1 MNTALPPSPKPFLR
15 ALNGE
20 PQARPP
26 IWLMRQAGRYLPEY
40 RATRAQAG
48 SFLDL
53 CYNPDLAT
61 EVTLQP
67 IRRFGFDAAILFA
80 DILLLPHA
88 LGQGLTFKEGEGP
101 LLEAIRTEGELV
113 KLNPGNIH
121 QRLAPVY
128 EAVARIKAALP
139 PETTLIGFAGAPWTV
154 ATYMLEGR
162 GGNDQAAA
170 KMWAYGNPKGLDRLL
185 ALLADAT
192 VEYLDRQIQAG
203 AEVVQLFDTW
213 AGVLPDEPF
222 QRCCVVPVKSIISRL
237 KAKHPGVKVIAFPRG
252 AGVNYAGFQAATG
265 ADALGIDYTLPLG
278 WARDH
283 LWSRGTVV
291 QGNLDP
297 RLLLAGGSLLAEA
310 VQRLLTTFQGR
321 NYVFNLGHGI
331 LPETPVAHVEQLL
344 ALVRG
349 AHAAA

>member
-1 MNTALPPSPKPFLR
+1 MNSALPASQKPFIK

-20 PQARPP
+20 ALPRPP
-26 IWLMRQAGRYLPEY
+26 VWLMRQAGRYLPEY

-80 DILLLPHA
+80 DILLLPQA
-88 LGQGLTFKEGEGP
+88 LGQELRFQEGEGP
-101 LLEAIRTEGELV
+101 LLAAIRSEAELGKLRPEAI
-113 KLNPGNIH
+113 H
-121 QRLAPVY
+121 ARLEPVY

-139 PETTLIGFAGAPWTV
+139 AETALIGFAGAPWTV

-170 KMWAYGNPKGLDRLL
+170 KMWAFGNPAALDRLM
-185 ALLADAT
+185 ALLVDST
-192 VEYLDRQIQAG
+192 VSYLDRQIQAG

-213 AGVLPDEPF
+213 AGVLPDEQF
-222 QRCCVVPVKSIISRL
+222 QRYCVLPVKMIIQRL
-237 KAKHPGVKVIAFPRG
+237 RQKYPALPVIAFPRG
-252 AGVNYAGFQAATG
+252 AGAQYDGFAAATG
-265 ADALGIDYTLPLG
+265 ATALSLDYTVPLA
-278 WARDH
+278 WARDR
-283 LWSRGTVV
+283 LWSKHPV

-297 RLLLAGGSLLAEA
+297 RLLVAGGPQMLQA
-310 VQRLLTTFQGR
+310 VQRILQHFQGR
-321 NYVFNLGHGI
+321 NHIFNLGHGI
-331 LPETPVAHVEQLL
+331 LPETPPQHVEQLL
-344 ALVRG
+344 RLLRG
-349 AHAAA
+349 ASMAA